1 MNTPA
6 SSAISSSSS
15 DTGNGSSP
23 PSTPIREYQFH
34 RTVRNTYGRAKPSTA
49 SYTSS
54 SSSPFSLDPPSSPDP
69 WASYSISLSN
79 NNSPLQQ
86 RRGRSRLSG
95 SFSDLASTTSDPW
108 DTPTRGTRTL
118 TEKLARAK
126 LDFQD
131 SDSDN
136 DNNDGKSEINRS
148 VKEEKEEDEE
158 EEEEE
163 EEDCENVFLVRNSKS
178 KPEKLQQE
186 RDHRDAIGKDV
197 KSPKKQ
203 TPKRKREAL
212 ETIIRQSPR
221 LRKTLTLEQESDSD
235 HDQNTR
241 GNLGSLG
248 RLSPRSLSPGSPP
261 RSPCQR
267 SSKRSRTANI
277 PVVLLPEAKTTTAKP
292 KMNSATS
299 TVISDGAITGTEKKL
314 PQQVTLASFFTTKA
328 GSKGTGI
335 LKGRASSTKEGS
347 AGITNTAEVS
357 AASVIPKANNSLAR
371 NPPSSSQE
379 PPKKLEQLFLSFS
392 KDRTKSS
399 STPLSSSTSSPSKT
413 SNGATLLSNRKP
425 AARLQREDEKS
436 KRYHCP
442 QCGMPYVRGQSED
455 EQIHDRYH
463 RAVLGG
469 VDYPGYKNEIVVATY
484 SDLKVE
490 QHHVNKNAT
499 SIGGSVNGN
508 GTPTAASELSNSRI
522 VMVSMSDPGK
532 SASSLASGGS
542 GFEKRKV
549 KEVLQVVNKE
559 LGSVD
564 FEPEQLDS
572 CKVFL
577 YVSGKKKVIGCVIA
591 ERIKQGFEIISHANT
606 KSALPPSASSEPLSE
621 FSATD
626 DSLPP
631 ISTTE
636 TISAPSSQRDHG
648 GGSAIFCSTVPCPAI
663 CGINRIWVSA
673 HCRRQG
679 IASRLLDAVR
689 DRFIYA
695 CKLQKTDLAFSQPT
709 GDGKALARQY
719 LGTDKFLVYV
729 E

>member
-1 MNTPA
+1 M
-6 SSAISSSSS
+6 
-15 DTGNGSSP
+15 
-23 PSTPIREYQFH
+23 
-34 RTVRNTYGRAKPSTA
+34 
-49 SYTSS
+49 
-54 SSSPFSLDPPSSPDP
+54 DPPSSPDP
-69 WASYSISLSN
+69 WANYSISLSN

-86 RRGRSRLSG
+86 RGGRSRLSG
-95 SFSDLASTTSDPW
+95 SFPDLVSTTSDPW

-118 TEKLARAK
+118 MEKLARAK
-126 LDFQD
+126 LNFED

-136 DNNDGKSEINRS
+136 DNIDGKGKINVS
-148 VKEEKEEDEE
+148 MKEKKKEEE

-163 EEDCENVFLVRNSKS
+163 EEDLENVFLVRNSKP
-178 KPEKLQQE
+178 KPGKLQQE
-186 RDHRDAIGKDV
+186 RDNRDIIDKDV

-203 TPKRKREAL
+203 TPKRKREVL
-212 ETIIRQSPR
+212 ETVVRQSPR
-221 LRKTLTLEQESDSD
+221 LRKPLNLGQESDSD
-235 HDQNTR
+235 DDRNTL
-241 GNLGSLG
+241 GNLVSLG

-261 RSPCQR
+261 GSPSQR
-267 SSKRSRTANI
+267 SSKRSRTANT
-277 PVVLLPEAKTTTAKP
+277 PVSLLPEAKTSTAKA
-292 KMNSATS
+292 KMNNVS
-299 TVISDGAITGTEKKL
+299 IITGAEKKP
-314 PQQVTLASFFTTKA
+314 PQQVTLASFFTSKA
-328 GSKGTGI
+328 GSNGTGI
-335 LKGRASSTKEGS
+335 LKGRASSTKDIS
-347 AGITNTAEVS
+347 AGTTDTAEIS
-357 AASVIPKANNSLAR
+357 AASVIPKAANTLGR
-371 NPPSSSQE
+371 NPLTSSQE

-399 STPLSSSTSSPSKT
+399 STPSSSSASSSPKASNDVT
-413 SNGATLLSNRKP
+413 SLSNRNP
-425 AARLQREDEKS
+425 AARLQREDERL
-436 KRYHCP
+436 KRYQCP

-484 SDLKVE
+484 SDFKVE

-499 SIGGSVNGN
+499 SIGSSSINGSGAL
-508 GTPTAASELSNSRI
+508 TAASELSNSRI

-542 GFEKRKV
+542 SFEKRKV

-591 ERIKQGFEIISHANT
+591 ERIKQGFEIISYTNT
-606 KSALPPSASSEPLSE
+606 KSALPPTSTSSSSVSSSE
-621 FSATD
+621 FSAAS
-626 DSLPP
+626 DSLSPS
-631 ISTTE
+631 STTE
-636 TISAPSSQRDHG
+636 TTSAPSSQRDDHGGGG

-673 HCRRQG
+673 HYRRQG